1 MRIRLPRIPVAVYA
15 PAMAGLY
22 RLWEASLRH
31 EVQGWEAVARAKE
44 QGRAVVFAHFHDE
57 TFCLPY
63 LRRMGPYRFVAI
75 VSQSQDGEIMAQL
88 LQRLG
93 LVTAR
98 GSKSR
103 GGVQALILARKMMR
117 REGRIGVVTVD
128 GPRGPRHKVKEG
140 AVYLAQK
147 TGALLVPIRIGLSRK
162 KIFARAWDRFQ
173 LPWPGARCRIV
184 LGEPYELGETELDAA
199 TLQQEQERLETRM
212 LALGERCAL

>member
-1 MRIRLPRIPVAVYA
+1 VGFPRIDPGVYA

-22 RLWEASLRH
+22 RLWEASMRH
-31 EVQGWEAVARAKE
+31 EVLGWEAVAQAKE
-44 QGRAVVFAHFHDE
+44 QGQPVVFAHFHDE

-63 LRRMGPYRFVAI
+63 LRRMRPRQKFVAI
-75 VSQSQDGEIMAQL
+75 VSQSADGEIMARL

-103 GGVQALILARKMMR
+103 GGVAALILARRMML
-117 REGRIGVVTVD
+117 GQGMIGVVTVD

-140 AVYLAQK
+140 AVYLAHK
-147 TGALLVPIRIGLSRK
+147 TDALLVPIRISLSRK
-162 KIFARAWDRFQ
+162 KIFHKAWDRFQ

-184 LGEPYELGETELDAA
+184 LGTPYRIESGEMTEERMAEE
-199 TLQQEQERLETRM
+199 QQRLETLMRS
-212 LALGERCAL
+212 LNQAARP